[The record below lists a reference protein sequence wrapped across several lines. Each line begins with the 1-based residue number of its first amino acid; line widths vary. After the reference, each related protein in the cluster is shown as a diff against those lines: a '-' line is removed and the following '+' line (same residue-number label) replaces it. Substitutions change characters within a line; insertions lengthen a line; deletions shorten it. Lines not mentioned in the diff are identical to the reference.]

1 MVRVVNFTIKKE
13 NLVAVLKAMVCG
25 GPGVMCPL
33 DLPVHSSIFPTLALW
48 LSAPHLQQR
57 LAGESARSEQRPLYQ
72 CPHQLLL
79 PHPVH
84 ASLPSLQPLQNV
96 SFLLYLLDCF
106 FSLKAF
112 CWRWGWQGF
121 KREKR

>member
-1 MVRVVNFTIKKE
+1 
-13 NLVAVLKAMVCG
+13 MVCG

-33 DLPVHSSIFPTLALW
+33 DLPVHPSIFPTLALW

-79 PHPVH
+79 THPVH

-96 SFLLYLLDCF
+96 SFLLYLLDF
-106 FSLKAF
+106 FFFTEGFLLVV
-112 CWRWGWQGF
+112 GF